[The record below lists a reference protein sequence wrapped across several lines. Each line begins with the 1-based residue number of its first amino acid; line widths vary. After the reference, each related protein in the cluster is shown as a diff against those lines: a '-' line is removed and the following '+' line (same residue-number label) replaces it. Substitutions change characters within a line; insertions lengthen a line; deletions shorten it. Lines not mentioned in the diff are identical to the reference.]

1 MIVLDDENL
10 RFLALTMLLS
20 RLEHGD
26 LAALRDAGMNDS
38 QMQRLRTM
46 PASEMVRL
54 CSIKSLKIG
63 IAVDEDSLDH
73 AMQMVNRIREE
84 MLLLEKFIERHA
96 PLSMLTELFG
106 VQSGDLAMHRKI
118 LCDQPRR
125 GRPALPDQDL
135 RDQIHMQWHDLK
147 RQENMNEAQRYLALS
162 ERFPEVSM
170 AALYAVVNEFWN

>member
-1 MIVLDDENL
+1 MIALDDENL

-26 LAALRDAGMNDS
+26 LVALREAGMNDS

-46 PASEMVRL
+46 RVSEMVRL

-63 IAVDEDSLDH
+63 IAVDEGSLDH
-73 AMQMVNRIREE
+73 AMQMVHRISEE
-84 MLLLEKFIERHA
+84 LLLLEQFLARHA

-106 VQSGDLAMHRKI
+106 VQSGDLALHRKI
-118 LCDQPRR
+118 LCKQPKR

-135 RDQIHMQWHDLK
+135 RDRIHMQWHDLK
-147 RQENMNEAQRYLALS
+147 RQDMHEAQRYLALS
-162 ERFPEVSM
+162 ERFPELSM
-170 AALYAVVNEFWN
+170 ATLYAVVNEFGV